1 MFDLQE
7 YVKKLLVIKDN
18 RLLGNTEMAT
28 EIGMHYITLMRVLK
42 GEVVSLQ
49 TMRKIKKFVERH
61 ENNGQLQ

>member
-7 YVKKLLVIKDN
+7 YVRKLLIIKED
-18 RLLGNTEMAT
+18 RLLGNTELAREM
-28 EIGMHYITLMRVLK
+28 GMHFTTLTRMLK